1 MQTIFHS
8 PYKDGRKNK
17 DFYNPTFMSSDIISN
32 QHFSPFNPSTPKKA
46 IVHTEAENKQR
57 ALYNRRINRSQSFT
71 NIAQKIRDNSK
82 SLKKKT
88 VLRDTQKEVHK

>member
-8 PYKDGRKNK
+8 PFKEGRPNK
-17 DFYNPTFMSSDIISN
+17 DYSNPTFMSSDIISN
-32 QHFSPFNPSTPKKA
+32 REFSPFATCTPRKA
-46 IVHTEAENKQR
+46 IIHTDAENKQR
-57 ALYNRRINRSQSFT
+57 ALYNQRMNRSQSFT

-88 VLRDTQKEVHK
+88 KQKEVQRA